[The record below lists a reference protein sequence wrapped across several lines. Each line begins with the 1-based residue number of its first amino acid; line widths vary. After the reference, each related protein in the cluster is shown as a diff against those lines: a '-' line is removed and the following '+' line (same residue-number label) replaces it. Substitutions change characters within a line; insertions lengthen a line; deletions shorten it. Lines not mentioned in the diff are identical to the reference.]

1 MVKQAEDA
9 EDIVADEKVVS
20 GHVATMGKA
29 DQIAR
34 RQEQDKSANAV
45 KPLLKAH
52 PSWWNF
58 FWHLVF
64 CWLIIPLVIAL
75 WKRAGLLLCVY
86 EDRVV
91 LEKGVLSK
99 HITQLL
105 IPDIRSVDTK
115 QGVMQRILGVGDVL
129 IGTAGFAGYEITAQ
143 GLPNPRDIADLIL
156 RQRQRI
162 RGTTE

>member
-1 MVKQAEDA
+1 MVKQAEDI
-9 EDIVADEKVVS
+9 IVDKRVE
-20 GHVATMGKA
+20 
-29 DQIAR
+29 QIAR
-34 RQEQDKSANAV
+34 SQEQDKSTNAG

-64 CWLIIPLVIAL
+64 GWLIIPLIIAL
-75 WKRAGLLLCVY
+75 WKRAGLVLYVY
-86 EDRVV
+86 ADRVV
-91 LEKGVLSK
+91 LERGVISK

-115 QGVMQRILGVGDVL
+115 QGVMQRILRVGDVL

-143 GLPNPRDIADLIL
+143 GLPNPRGIANLIL
-156 RQRQRI
+156 RQRQQNG
-162 RGTTE
+162 GTNQ